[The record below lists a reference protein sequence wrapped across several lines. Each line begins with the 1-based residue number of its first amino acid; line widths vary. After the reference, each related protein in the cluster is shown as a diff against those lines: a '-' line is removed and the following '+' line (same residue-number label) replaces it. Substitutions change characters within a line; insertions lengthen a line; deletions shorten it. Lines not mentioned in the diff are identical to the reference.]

1 MYHKKLK
8 QYCNLQIIC
17 YIHTLNNLIA
27 SYCNDSTDKVVS
39 GELIA
44 SLECK
49 IVGCFHNTQS
59 RIFFFLKIKN

>member
-1 MYHKKLK
+1 M
-8 QYCNLQIIC
+8 
-17 YIHTLNNLIA
+17 A
-27 SYCNDSTDKVVS
+27 SYCNDSIDNVVS

-59 RIFFFLKIKN
+59 KIKYKT